1 MKGDREEQEKG
12 NGQKMMSK
20 NKLANKNA
28 FIHKPIT
35 AQSRT
40 NESKTPTPG

>member
-12 NGQKMMSK
+12 NGQEMSK

-40 NESKTPTPG
+40 NESKTPMPG